1 MKKDFAKKDFN
12 KKDVFKK
19 DAGKKDY
26 SNKAGK
32 PKTYS
37 RDGKKSYKKNKSAKS
52 SFLFRLMVPKVGFEP
67 TKPRF

>member
-1 MKKDFAKKDFN
+1 MAEKGVFRTCFMGGFN

-37 RDGKKSYKKNKSAKS
+37 RDGKKSYKKNKSA
-52 SFLFRLMVPKVGFEP
+52 E
-67 TKPRF
+67 